1 MDENYSTSLEWRG
14 AMEIGKRLSLLIP
27 EGFHY
32 ELLDEEEGCKLSIEV
47 QANSLEELREIV
59 DDLLTLFS
67 DNDQ

>member
-1 MDENYSTSLEWRG
+1 
-14 AMEIGKRLSLLIP
+14 MEIGKRLSLLIP

-67 DNDQ
+67 DNDH